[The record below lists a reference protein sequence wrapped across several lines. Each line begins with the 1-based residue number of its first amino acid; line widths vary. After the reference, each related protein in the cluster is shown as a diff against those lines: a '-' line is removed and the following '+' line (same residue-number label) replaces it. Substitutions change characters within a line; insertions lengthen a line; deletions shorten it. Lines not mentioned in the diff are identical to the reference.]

1 MSPGAHSGVRR
12 GYGRAL
18 AVAAL
23 AMAADQ
29 LTKGLARGAIE
40 PGETVGFVAGIDFVR
55 VANDGIA
62 FGLLDDAGSAVLVVA
77 TLAFAALLGFFLAR
91 GDRDGLWLPIG
102 LIVGGA
108 VGNLIDR
115 IRDGYVTDF
124 IDPPAWPA
132 FNLADVE
139 ITVGVAIM
147 AVLMLR
153 EPGAGQEPAE
163 GTGAQPGAPA
173 R

>member
-1 MSPGAHSGVRR
+1 VSPGSQPAARH

-18 AVAAL
+18 AVAAI
-23 AMAADQ
+23 AAALDQ
-29 LTKGLARGAIE
+29 LTKALARGAIE
-40 PGETVGFVAGIDFVR
+40 PGETIEVGAGIDLVR

-62 FGLLDDAGSAVLVVA
+62 FGLLGGAGSAVLIVA
-77 TLAFAALLGFFLAR
+77 TLAFVALLGFFLAR
-91 GDRDGLWLPIG
+91 GDRAGLWLPIG

-108 VGNLIDR
+108 VGNLVDR

-124 IDPPAWPA
+124 IDLPAWPA

-139 ITVGVAIM
+139 ITVGVAILLL
-147 AVLMLR
+147 LMLR
-153 EPGAGQEPAE
+153 EPAPETEPTE
-163 GTGAQPGAPA
+163 TQPGAPA